1 MLDSKAVALL
11 AKLCEMTQGEKY
23 SVFDWSDLFDE
34 WPDDGNKAVWRALV
48 QQGCV
53 AVKYDDESSVCF
65 AVTLK
70 GRNMNEELA
79 TMNVVADKE
88 HTVVRTDA
96 AGRPVMVMGNGDS
109 FISHLRKKMHSR
121 STSFVWGIIGGLI
134 GGLIGGTIIA
144 LIMHFAIK

>member
-1 MLDSKAVALL
+1 MLDSKAVTLL
-11 AKLCEMTQGEKY
+11 AKICDITQGEKY
-23 SVFDWSDLFDE
+23 SVYDWNDLFDDGL
-34 WPDDGNKAVWRALV
+34 DDDSKAVWRALV

-96 AGRPVMVMGNGDS
+96 AGRPVVVVDNNDG